1 MCFKILQLKY
11 NWVIV
16 QIHRYHK
23 FWEWN
28 YILDIFSIRTTFM
41 SSALCTFIYL
51 CQAYIQ
57 TANIWHSLSML
68 FFYYNHHWSARD
80 GFWFFSS
87 LWDTIKNHHAEA
99 VNQEK
104 NVKVVRTHCSLVR
117 VGVHHPSC
125 FLAGLMG
132 TGLLWAEQTLS
143 RQETSSSSCF
153 MHACRLIPA
162 SFLVAYQLQQ
172 HYFLPESPMTAATN
186 LFPYDTLSCT
196 FVLISTCFVVSSYP

>member
-1 MCFKILQLKY
+1 MA
-11 NWVIV
+11 
-16 QIHRYHK
+16 
-23 FWEWN
+23 
-28 YILDIFSIRTTFM
+28 FSIN
-41 SSALCTFIYL
+41 AVL
-51 CQAYIQ
+51 
-57 TANIWHSLSML
+57 SLESPL
-68 FFYYNHHWSARD
+68 KRSGWILVFQQPLGHH
-80 GFWFFSS
+80 
-87 LWDTIKNHHAEA
+87 KNHHAEA
-99 VNQEK
+99 VNREK
-104 NVKVVRTHCSLVR
+104 NVKVLVRTHCSLIR

-186 LFPYDTLSCT
+186 RFPSDTLSCT